1 MDYDVIVIGGGPG
14 GYAAALYCVR
24 DGLRTLVLEKTIP
37 GGQMATTPLIEN
49 YPGIQEID
57 GVTLAQNMRQGA
69 ERFGA
74 ATIFS
79 QVTALD
85 LQSDPKVV
93 TTDSGSFTGGTIL
106 LAMGAQPRSLDLPGA
121 KELQGRGISYC
132 AACDGMFFRGKTVAV
147 FGGGNSAV
155 SGALTL
161 SRLCKQ
167 VHLIYRRDVLRAEH
181 SYQQALKQADN
192 VIFHPQTLIQALHG
206 TDHLTGLTLLDRAD
220 GQTRD
225 LDCAGLFVAIGRVSE
240 TGLVAGQLELD
251 DQGYVVADETTRT
264 NVPGVFAVG
273 DLRAKPVRQI
283 VTAAADGA
291 TASHFA
297 AAYLAQR
304 KTATGD
310 AASKA

>member
-49 YPGIQEID
+49 YPGIPEID
-57 GVTLAQNMRQGA
+57 GVTLAQHMQQGA

-74 ATIFS
+74 VTIFS

-85 LQSDPKVV
+85 LQSNPKIV
-93 TTDSGSFTGGTIL
+93 TTDSGTFTGGSII
-106 LAMGAQPRSLDLPGA
+106 LAMGALPRSLDLPNA
-121 KELQGRGISYC
+121 EALRGRGISYC

-147 FGGGNSAV
+147 FGGGNSAA

-167 VHLIYRRDVLRAEH
+167 VHLIYRRDALRAEH
-181 SYQQALKQADN
+181 SYQQALKQASN

-206 TDHLTGLTLLDRAD
+206 TDHLTSLTLLDRASN
-220 GQTRD
+220 QTRD
-225 LDCAGLFVAIGRVSE
+225 LDCAGLFVAIGRVPES
-240 TGLVAGQLELD
+240 GLVSGQVKLD
-251 DQGYVVADETTRT
+251 DQGYVVADETTCT

-273 DLRAKPVRQI
+273 DLRAKPMRQI

-297 AAYLAQR
+297 AAYLAQQKITAESAIS
-304 KTATGD
+304 KT
-310 AASKA
+310 